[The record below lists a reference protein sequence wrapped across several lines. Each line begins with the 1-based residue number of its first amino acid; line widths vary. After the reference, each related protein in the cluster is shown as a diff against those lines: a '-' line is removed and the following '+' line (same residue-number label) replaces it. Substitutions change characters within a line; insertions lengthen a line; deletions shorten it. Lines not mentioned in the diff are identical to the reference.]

1 MVGQGETDMK
11 TNQNSNCDG
20 GATEDQ
26 GRMGQNYTS
35 MAHSAVKLSVE
46 TLIWFRLGG

>member
-20 GATEDQ
+20 GAMEGQ
-26 GRMGQNYTS
+26 GRMGRNYAS
-35 MAHSAVKLSVE
+35 VARSALKLSME
-46 TLIWFRLGG
+46 TLI